1 MFHVKHLPGFVRGEI
16 DSDGQGDLSRETR
29 RVA

>member
-1 MFHVKHLPGFVRGEI
+1 MFHVKHLPGVIRGEI
-16 DSDGQGDLSRETR
+16 GADGQGDVSRETQ